1 MFGQRTCHSSLAK
14 GIHLTTESAQPKRI
28 IGLSVI
34 ESVTTGNL
42 FSYYMACLIAIM
54 LAAFLPQS
62 QAFLLTEYLNVPE
75 SEQGVVSGNLNF
87 WGEIVIIMTVGL
99 FGALSD
105 RVGRRVVMAL
115 GFMTMGIAFYFY
127 PRATGINEL
136 LAYRL
141 IYSAGIAAVSCMI
154 VTVIADYVKDV
165 SRGKASGFLGVMNGL
180 GAMIAAF
187 ILIKLPARF
196 IANGMSP
203 LDAGIATFNI
213 VMAISFLTA
222 LVMWF
227 GLQKRA
233 PDTHEDRPGI
243 LQMIGEGLGA
253 ARDPGIALAYGASF
267 VARGNL
273 AVVGTFLAL
282 WLTTYGTTELGMS
295 AADALSK
302 AGMIIGISYM
312 AAFAGAP
319 LFGLLTDK
327 ISRTGALMITLG
339 LAFVGYGGTF
349 FVTDPFGGVM
359 ILFMILVGLSEVGC
373 IITSGV
379 LIAQQSPKRIR
390 GSVIGIFNLTG
401 AIGILVASKVGGYLF
416 DHWRSAGPFVF
427 FGFFA
432 LAVLIWALLVQRKI
446 KPLDPEAGK
455 DHALDDQAQESTAY
469 S

>member
-1 MFGQRTCHSSLAK
+1 M
-14 GIHLTTESAQPKRI
+14 
-28 IGLSVI
+28 
-34 ESVTTGNL
+34 
-42 FSYYMACLIAIM
+42 IAIM

-62 QAFLLTEYLNVPE
+62 QAFLLTEYLHVPE

-105 RVGRRVVMAL
+105 RIGRRIVMAF
-115 GFMTMGIAFYFY
+115 GFLTMGVAFYFY
-127 PRATGINEL
+127 PRATDVSEL

-165 SRGKASGFLGVMNGL
+165 SRGKASGYLGVMNGL

-203 LDAGIATFNI
+203 LDAGITTFSI
-213 VMAISFLTA
+213 VMGISLVTGA
-222 LVMWF
+222 VMWF
-227 GLQKRA
+227 GLQKR
-233 PDTHEDRPGI
+233 PPETHEYRPGI
-243 LQMIGEGLGA
+243 LQTIGEGLA
-253 ARDPGIALAYGASF
+253 AAKDPGIALAYGASF

-282 WLTTYGTTELGMS
+282 WLTTHGTRELGMT

-302 AGMIIGISYM
+302 AGMVIGISYM

-319 LFGLLTDK
+319 IFGILTDK
-327 ISRTGALMITLG
+327 VSRTTALMITLVI
-339 LAFVGYGGTF
+339 AFVGYGGTY
-349 FVTDPFGGVM
+349 FVTDPFGSVM
-359 ILFMILVGLSEVGC
+359 IIFMILVGLSEVGC

-379 LIAQQSPKRIR
+379 LIAQQSPQRIR

-416 DHWRSAGPFVF
+416 DHWRASGPFVF
-427 FGFFA
+427 FGLVA
-432 LAVLIWALLVQRKI
+432 LLVLIWALLVNRRI
-446 KPLDPEAGK
+446 TPLDPEAGK
-455 DHALDDQAQESTAY
+455 DHALDAQAQESTAY

>member
-1 MFGQRTCHSSLAK
+1 M
-14 GIHLTTESAQPKRI
+14 
-28 IGLSVI
+28 
-34 ESVTTGNL
+34 
-42 FSYYMACLIAIM
+42 FSYYMACLVAIM
-54 LAAFLPQS
+54 LATFLPQS
-62 QAFLLTEYLNVPE
+62 QAFLLTEYLRIPE

-87 WGEIVIIMTVGL
+87 WGEMVIIATVGL

-105 RVGRRVVMAL
+105 RLGRRVVMAF
-115 GFMTMGIAFYFY
+115 GFLVMGIAFYFY
-127 PRATGINEL
+127 PRATDLNEL
-136 LAYRL
+136 LLYRL

-154 VTVIADYVKDV
+154 VTVIADYVRDV

-187 ILIKLPARF
+187 VLIKLPARF

-203 LDAGIATFNI
+203 LDAGITTFNI
-213 VMAISFLTA
+213 VMVVALATAIM
-222 LVMWF
+222 MWF
-227 GLQKRA
+227 GLQKR
-233 PDTHEDRPGI
+233 PPETHEDRPGI
-243 LQMIGEGLGA
+243 AQMIIEGVKA

-282 WLTTYGTTELGMS
+282 WLTTHGTTELGMS

-319 LFGLLTDK
+319 LFGLLTDRM
-327 ISRTGALMITLG
+327 SRTGALMITLAT
-339 LAFVGYGGTF
+339 AFLGYGGTF

-359 ILFMILVGLSEVGC
+359 IFFMILVGLSEVGC

-379 LIAQQSPKRIR
+379 LIAQQSPARIR

-416 DHWRSAGPFVF
+416 DNWRAAGPFVF
-427 FGFFA
+427 FGCVA
-432 LAVLIWALLVQRKI
+432 LIVLAWALLVQRRV
-446 KPLDPEAGK
+446 KPLDPGAGK
-455 DHALDDQAQESTAY
+455 DHALEGQAAEAADY